1 VLDRPVLAGSVEALE
16 DHEQRALALCAEP
29 VQLGEALEAR
39 VWPKADRPGPHAWL
53 D

>member
-16 DHEQRALALCAEP
+16 DQEQRALAFCAEP
-29 VQLGEALEAR
+29 VQLGEAR
-39 VWPKADRPGPHAWL
+39 VWPKADRPGPHAWF